1 MLEGDPDGCRT
12 LHLNDNMMGRGFEFM
27 GWDRRG

>member
-12 LHLNDNMMGRGFEFM
+12 LHLNDNMVERGFEFM
-27 GWDRRG
+27 GWDRRR